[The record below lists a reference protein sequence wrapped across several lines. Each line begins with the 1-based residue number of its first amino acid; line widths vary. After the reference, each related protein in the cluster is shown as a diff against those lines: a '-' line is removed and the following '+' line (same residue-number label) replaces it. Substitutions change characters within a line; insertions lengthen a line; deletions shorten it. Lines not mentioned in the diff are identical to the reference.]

1 MITRRTID
9 EIMSAAVIEE
19 VIGDFVQLKKA
30 GSSYKGL
37 SPFTN
42 EKTPSF
48 FVSPAKGIFK
58 CFSSGKGGDVVSFLM
73 EQERLSYPE
82 ALRYLADKYNIE
94 VEEDKPS
101 PEQEEA
107 KSELDSLAVVTSF
120 AQKYFTEQLWQTDEG
135 KAVGLSYFK
144 ERGFRDEIIK
154 RFELGYC
161 PDGWDN
167 FTKAALEAGHDRKW
181 LVAAGLTKDRDG
193 SSYDFFRGRVMF
205 PIRNISGKCIAFGG
219 RTLKA
224 DKKIAKYFNSPESLL
239 YNKSRV
245 LYGIYES
252 KQAMVKQDQAYLV
265 EGYTDVIAMH
275 QAGVENVV
283 SSSGTSLTEGQIKL
297 IKRYTQNITLL
308 YDGDPAG
315 IKASFRGIDLILEQ
329 SMNVKVVLFPDGD
342 DPDSYS
348 KKVSST
354 ELQKYIQEEAK
365 DFIVFKTDL
374 LLDEAKDD
382 PIKRAGLIR
391 EIVTSIAQIPDAI
404 QRSVYLRECSHLL
417 EVDERVLLT
426 ETNAL
431 LRKRLNKKPSRGHQ
445 EEPPPDIFEP
455 PTTLPPQETSKIST
469 LSQEKDF
476 VRILLNY
483 GNYTFVEHV
492 KDEESGQVKEESI
505 SVAEYLIHEWEDD
518 IVELHDPL
526 CKLITEEYAN
536 CLNEDHFPEPTRFT
550 QHENREVCSMA
561 ADLLAEQYQL
571 SENWSTHKIFPET
584 ELYKLSKAAKDA
596 VNRLKLQHVLAMME
610 QVQDELKD
618 IDPNDDDLLILLQK
632 RKQLDQAKQKLSAY
646 FGSTI
651 L

>member
-1 MITRRTID
+1 
-9 EIMSAAVIEE
+9 MSTVVIED
-19 VIGDFVQLKKA
+19 VVGDYVQLKKS

-58 CFSSGKGGDVVSFLM
+58 CFSSGKGGDAVSFLM
-73 EQERLSYPE
+73 EHEKLTYPE
-82 ALRYLADKYNIE
+82 ALRSLAAKYQIE
-94 VEEDKPS
+94 IEEDKAT

-107 KSELDSLAVVTSF
+107 KSELDSLAVVTAF
-120 AQKYFTEQLWQTDEG
+120 AQNYFTEQLWKTDEG
-135 KAVGLSYFK
+135 KAVALSYFR
-144 ERGFRDEIIK
+144 ERGFRDDIIK

-161 PDGWDN
+161 PESWDA
-167 FTKAALEAGHDRKW
+167 FTNSAVEAGHDRKW
-181 LVAAGLTKDRDG
+181 LIAAGLTKDRDG
-193 SSYDFFRGRVMF
+193 SSFDFFRGRVMF

-224 DKKIAKYFNSPESLL
+224 DKKIAKYFNSPESPL
-239 YNKSRV
+239 YNKSKV
-245 LYGIYES
+245 LYGIYEG
-252 KQAMVKQDQAYLV
+252 KQAMVKLDQAYLV

-342 DPDSYS
+342 DPDSFS

-354 ELQKYIQEEAK
+354 ELQEYISKEAK

-374 LLDEAKDD
+374 LLEEAAGD
-382 PIKRAGLIR
+382 PIKRAALIR
-391 EIVTSIAQIPDAI
+391 EIVISIAQIPDAI

-417 EVDERVLLT
+417 EVDERVLLN

-431 LRKRLNKKPSRGHQ
+431 LRKRLNKSGSRNYQ
-445 EEPPPDIFEP
+445 DVPPPVEQLAPAQPDS
-455 PTTLPPQETSKIST
+455 SKRST
-469 LSQEKDF
+469 MSQEKDLI
-476 VRILLNY
+476 RILLNY
-483 GNYTFVEHV
+483 GRYPIKEFV
-492 KDEESGQVKEESI
+492 KDESTTQIEEQTL
-505 SVAEYLIHEWEDD
+505 SVAEYLIHELEDD
-518 IVELHDPL
+518 TIELHDDCCAKIL
-526 CKLITEEYAN
+526 AEYAISIDN
-536 CLNEDHFPEPTRFT
+536 DVFPETHHFT
-550 QHENREVCSMA
+550 QHVNREICSLA
-561 ADLLAEQYQL
+561 ADLLAVRYEL
-571 SENWSTHKIFPET
+571 SENWGGHKIFPET
-584 ELYKLSKAAKDA
+584 EDLKLSKAVKDA
-596 VNRLKLQHVLAMME
+596 VNRLKLQHVLVMMDNIQE
-610 QVQDELKD
+610 ELKSMSSED
-618 IDPNDDDLLILLQK
+618 EDLMILLQK
-632 RKQLDQAKQKLSAY
+632 RKKLDQAKQKLSLY